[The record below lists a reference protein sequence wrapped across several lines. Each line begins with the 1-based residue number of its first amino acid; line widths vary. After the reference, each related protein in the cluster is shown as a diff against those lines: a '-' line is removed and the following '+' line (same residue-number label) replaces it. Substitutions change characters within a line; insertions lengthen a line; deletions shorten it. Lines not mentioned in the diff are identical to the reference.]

1 MQAILSMVALI
12 SLNLGIVN
20 LLPLPALD
28 GGRLVFLLA
37 DAIVVKLRGKP
48 IPPEREGMVHAVGLL
63 LFIGVFIAVTYQDI
77 MRLIAG

>member
-1 MQAILSMVALI
+1 M
-12 SLNLGIVN
+12 
-20 LLPLPALD
+20 
-28 GGRLVFLLA
+28 FLLA